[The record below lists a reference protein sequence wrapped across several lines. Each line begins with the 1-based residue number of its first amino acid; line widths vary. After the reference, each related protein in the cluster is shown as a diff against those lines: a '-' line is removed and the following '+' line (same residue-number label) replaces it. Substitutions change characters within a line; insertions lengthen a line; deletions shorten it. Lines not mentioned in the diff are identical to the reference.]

1 MKDAGSALVLY
12 GAADGSGITTTGS
25 RTLHQNSPGVPNENE
40 KEDLFGNEVHI
51 DDLNGDGRGDVIIG
65 ASGENSGNGAVY
77 ALTSAASGS
86 LTSTG
91 GLYAS
96 TFGISTA
103 GTPHLGINFA
113 D

>member
-1 MKDAGSALVLY
+1 M
-12 GAADGSGITTTGS
+12 
-25 RTLHQNSPGVPNENE
+25 
-40 KEDLFGNEVHI
+40 
-51 DDLNGDGRGDVIIG
+51 IIG
-65 ASGENSGNGAVY
+65 APGENSGNGAVY
-77 ALTSAASGS
+77 ALTAAASGS

>member
-1 MKDAGSALVLY
+1 MQKRLTTLL
-12 GAADGSGITTTGS
+12 AAATTG
-25 RTLHQNSPGVPNENE
+25 
-40 KEDLFGNEVHI
+40 
-51 DDLNGDGRGDVIIG
+51 
-65 ASGENSGNGAVY
+65 A
-77 ALTSAASGS
+77 